1 MTESNLTE
9 KRLIRAHVY
18 REMESIVVEKA
29 MQGSG
34 SRKLTSRF
42 YLHTGS
48 SVCEQE
54 VGWDYKPSSLCPVT
68 KLASKEPLP
77 KGSITLA
84 DSTNKGDK
92 VC

>member
-1 MTESNLTE
+1 MTESNLTK

-18 REMESIVVEKA
+18 RAIESIVVEKA

-34 SRKLTSRF
+34 SRRLASRF

-54 VGWDYKPSSLCPVT
+54 VG
-68 KLASKEPLP
+68 
-77 KGSITLA
+77 
-84 DSTNKGDK
+84 
-92 VC
+92 